1 MNEYQL
7 IVLKENLDKTD
18 YENINKLKTICLSYE
33 NISFKLE
40 LDYKISASS
49 KDEKINRLNEFLYY
63 DDNQL
68 IGYIGLCQFS
78 GEIVEVNGLVHP
90 KFRRKGI
97 FSKLFSLVLDEW
109 NKRDS
114 VKMLLLCDKNSIS
127 GQSFMKKT
135 GAIYNHTEY
144 EMVLSNNYK
153 PKIFKNDIDL
163 RKATNQDAKEIA
175 YQNAI
180 YFNIE
185 NKEDAVFNF
194 EDEELH
200 GQTFFMAEVNKN
212 IVGKVHYG
220 IIDNSAVIYG
230 FGVKPEYR
238 NKGYGTA
245 ILNNVINNIKEK
257 NINNISLQVDAINN
271 NALNLYEKCG
281 FVASFAMDYFK
292 LGKK

>member
-1 MNEYQL
+1 
-7 IVLKENLDKTD
+7 
-18 YENINKLKTICLSYE
+18 
-33 NISFKLE
+33 
-40 LDYKISASS
+40 
-49 KDEKINRLNEFLYY
+49 
-63 DDNQL
+63 
-68 IGYIGLCQFS
+68 QFS